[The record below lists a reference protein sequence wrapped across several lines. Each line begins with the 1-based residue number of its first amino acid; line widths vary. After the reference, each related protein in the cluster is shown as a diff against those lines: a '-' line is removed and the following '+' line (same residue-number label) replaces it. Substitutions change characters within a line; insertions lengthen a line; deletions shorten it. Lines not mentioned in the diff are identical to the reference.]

1 MRTKDNGKYNIAG
14 NTGKKKCAAFNWL
27 KGVTAVLCAVAM
39 YFAVTTGIRG
49 YDMYKDAI
57 AQVSLKD
64 KVSEIRSK
72 ESYTVFSDLP
82 ETYTDAVL
90 SVEDHRF
97 YGHIGIDPIAIT
109 RAMVND
115 VKAGC
120 FVEGGSTITQ
130 QLAKNQYFT
139 QDKKIVRKVAEM
151 FMAFKIESELD
162 KDTIFELYV
171 NSIFF
176 GNGYYCVADASNGY
190 FGKVPSEMNFDECTL
205 LAGVPNAPTNY
216 NPTASPELARQRQKQ
231 VIEKMKKAGYLEES
245 VD

>member
-1 MRTKDNGKYNIAG
+1 MKIIKRLLSFTFLCVIIAG
-14 NTGKKKCAAFNWL
+14 GVLGYKGYEEYKKALSEESVKEMAARIEEQPN
-27 KGVTAVLCAVAM
+27 
-39 YFAVTTGIRG
+39 YTTI
-49 YDMYKDAI
+49 D
-57 AQVSLKD
+57 
-64 KVSEIRSK
+64 E
-72 ESYTVFSDLP
+72 LP
-82 ETYTDAVL
+82 QTYIDAVL
-90 SVEDHRF
+90 SVEDKRF
-97 YGHIGIDPIAIT
+97 YDHFGVDPIAVG
-109 RAMVND
+109 RAFFND
-115 VKAGC
+115 VKAGAY
-120 FVEGGSTITQ
+120 VEGGSTITQ

>member
-1 MRTKDNGKYNIAG
+1 M
-14 NTGKKKCAAFNWL
+14 AARIEEQPN
-27 KGVTAVLCAVAM
+27 
-39 YFAVTTGIRG
+39 YTTI
-49 YDMYKDAI
+49 D
-57 AQVSLKD
+57 
-64 KVSEIRSK
+64 E
-72 ESYTVFSDLP
+72 LP
-82 ETYTDAVL
+82 QTYIDAVL
-90 SVEDHRF
+90 SVEDKRF
-97 YGHIGIDPIAIT
+97 YDHFGVDPIAVG
-109 RAMVND
+109 RAFFND
-115 VKAGC
+115 VKAGAY
-120 FVEGGSTITQ
+120 VEGGSTITQ

-231 VIEKMKKAGYLEES
+231 VIEKMKKPDILKNPLISMVNRYS
-245 VD
+245 VKRNNILKSRSNKK

>member
-1 MRTKDNGKYNIAG
+1 MQGGVLGYKGYEEY
-14 NTGKKKCAAFNWL
+14 KKALSEESVKEMAARIEEQPN
-27 KGVTAVLCAVAM
+27 
-39 YFAVTTGIRG
+39 YTTI
-49 YDMYKDAI
+49 D
-57 AQVSLKD
+57 
-64 KVSEIRSK
+64 E
-72 ESYTVFSDLP
+72 LP
-82 ETYTDAVL
+82 QTYIDAVL
-90 SVEDHRF
+90 SVEDKRF
-97 YGHIGIDPIAIT
+97 YDHFGVDPIAVG
-109 RAMVND
+109 RAFFND
-115 VKAGC
+115 VKAGAY
-120 FVEGGSTITQ
+120 VEGGSTITQ

>member
-1 MRTKDNGKYNIAG
+1 MKIIKRLLSIIFLCVIIAG
-14 NTGKKKCAAFNWL
+14 GVLGYKGYEEYKKALSEESVKEMAARIEEQPN
-27 KGVTAVLCAVAM
+27 
-39 YFAVTTGIRG
+39 YTTI
-49 YDMYKDAI
+49 D
-57 AQVSLKD
+57 
-64 KVSEIRSK
+64 E
-72 ESYTVFSDLP
+72 LP
-82 ETYTDAVL
+82 QTYIDAVL
-90 SVEDHRF
+90 SVEDKRF
-97 YGHIGIDPIAIT
+97 YDHFGVDPIAVG
-109 RAMVND
+109 RAFFND
-115 VKAGC
+115 IKAGAY
-120 FVEGGSTITQ
+120 VEGGSTITQ

>member
-1 MRTKDNGKYNIAG
+1 MKIIKRLLSFIFLCVISAG
-14 NTGKKKCAAFNWL
+14 GVLGYKGYEEYKKALSEESVKEMAARIEEQPN
-27 KGVTAVLCAVAM
+27 
-39 YFAVTTGIRG
+39 YTTI
-49 YDMYKDAI
+49 D
-57 AQVSLKD
+57 
-64 KVSEIRSK
+64 E
-72 ESYTVFSDLP
+72 LP
-82 ETYTDAVL
+82 QTYIDAVL
-90 SVEDHRF
+90 SVEDKRF
-97 YGHIGIDPIAIT
+97 YDHFGVDPIAVG
-109 RAMVND
+109 RAFFND
-115 VKAGC
+115 IKAGAY
-120 FVEGGSTITQ
+120 VEGGSTITQ

>member
-90 SVEDHRF
+90 SDRKS
-97 YGHIGIDPIAIT
+97 T
-109 RAMVND
+109 R
-115 VKAGC
+115 
-120 FVEGGSTITQ
+120 
-130 QLAKNQYFT
+130 L
-139 QDKKIVRKVAEM
+139 
-151 FMAFKIESELD
+151 
-162 KDTIFELYV
+162 
-171 NSIFF
+171 NSSHSS
-176 GNGYYCVADASNGY
+176 VSRM
-190 FGKVPSEMNFDECTL
+190 PSS
-205 LAGVPNAPTNY
+205 A
-216 NPTASPELARQRQKQ
+216 
-231 VIEKMKKAGYLEES
+231 
-245 VD
+245 

>member
-1 MRTKDNGKYNIAG
+1 MEGGVLGYKGYEEY
-14 NTGKKKCAAFNWL
+14 KKALSEESVKEMAARIEEQPN
-27 KGVTAVLCAVAM
+27 
-39 YFAVTTGIRG
+39 YTTI
-49 YDMYKDAI
+49 D
-57 AQVSLKD
+57 
-64 KVSEIRSK
+64 E
-72 ESYTVFSDLP
+72 LP
-82 ETYTDAVL
+82 QTYIDAVL
-90 SVEDHRF
+90 SVEDKRF
-97 YGHIGIDPIAIT
+97 YDHFGVDPIAVG
-109 RAMVND
+109 RAFFND
-115 VKAGC
+115 IKAGAY
-120 FVEGGSTITQ
+120 VEGGSTITQ